1 MLIFNEDLR
10 HLHDDWLDGW
20 ERGAASPPDHPDDL
34 RSVVLFEHYCNYI
47 LWHLED
53 QARRTD
59 VADSYVAEIKRAI
72 DQWNQQRNDSIERID
87 EATLLETRDPA
98 PDAELHTE
106 TVGMM
111 IDRLSILALKVY
123 NMRRN
128 TARFGNSPLASEC
141 REKLRVLEC
150 QRDDLARGLARFLDD
165 LHNGRRYFKLYRQ
178 FKSYNDPRLNP
189 ALATDRPARD
199 ERCE

>member
-1 MLIFNEDLR
+1 MFIFNEELR

-20 ERGAASPPDHPDDL
+20 ERGTARPPSHPDDL
-34 RSVVLFEHYCNYI
+34 RSVVLYAHYCNYI

-59 VADSYVAEIKRAI
+59 VEDAYVAEIKREI
-72 DQWNQQRNDSIERID
+72 DKWNQRRNDSVERVD
-87 EATLLETRDPA
+87 EATLLETPDAA
-98 PDAELHTE
+98 PGAELHTE

-123 NMRRN
+123 YMRRN
-128 TARFGNSPLASEC
+128 TARFGSPALASEC
-141 REKLRVLEC
+141 REKLRVLEG

-165 LHNGRRYFKLYRQ
+165 LRCGRRYFKIYRQ
-178 FKSYNDPRLNP
+178 FKTYNDPRLNP
-189 ALATDRPARD
+189 ALAATDGS
-199 ERCE
+199 EQ